1 MDIATILDEAIDL
14 EEQGRLTEALARF
27 EEVLAVEPQNPI
39 ARAGALGARAAKACD
54 DGRLAEAVELC
65 DDALAASAYDLRALT
80 VRARA
85 YLGLGRNADALAD
98 CLKVLTYAPEFAD
111 ALAARGSAFIAM
123 GETESGVSD
132 LEAAAVLKPDLK
144 FLLGQ
149 ALHYA
154 MHICRWEG
162 FDKKLEALLGAV
174 DLGRSATRPFWLL
187 SLRST
192 PEQQKSAAA
201 VYFTET
207 VKVAAAD
214 APHPPAAKKIR
225 LGYFSTDFCAHAIS
239 HLVTGML
246 EAHDR
251 ARFEVIAFALGGSA
265 LDPVR
270 MQVAGA
276 VDRLIDCAD
285 LPDADIA
292 DLARAAGIDIALDLG
307 VYTARQPSLFARRV
321 APLQVNYLG
330 YAGTAAADCYHY
342 VIGDPILTPF
352 AHRLHFSEQIVQ
364 LPHCYQPNAFR
375 RYGPLQSPSRKD
387 LGLPEKGF
395 VFCCFN
401 DGFKILPNVFDIW
414 MRLLRDVEGSVLWL
428 LQYSPV
434 AARNLKAE
442 AAKRGIDPERLVF
455 APRVPIGQHLAR
467 HHAADLFLDTC
478 PYNAH
483 TTASDA
489 LWGGLPIV
497 TCQGET
503 FASRVA
509 ASILTAAGLPE
520 LVTKTLKDYERRAL
534 ELARDHTQLAD
545 IRARLWRNRE
555 TCPLFDTARYT
566 RNIERALEQ
575 MWTRHHSGLPPQEF
589 AVTEAHTDAS

>member
-1 MDIATILDEAIDL
+1 MDIAAILDEAIDL
-14 EEQGRLTEALARF
+14 EEQGRLAEALARF
-27 EEVLAVEPQNPI
+27 EQVLAAEPQNSI

-54 DGRLAEAVELC
+54 EGRPAEAVDLC
-65 DDALAASAYDLRALT
+65 NGALSASAYDLRALT

-98 CLKVLTYAPEFAD
+98 SLKVLTYAPEFAD
-111 ALAARGSAFIAM
+111 ALAARGSALIAM
-123 GETESGVSD
+123 GELETGVGD
-132 LEAAAVLKPDLK
+132 LEAAAALKPDLK

-154 MHICRWEG
+154 MHICRWKG
-162 FDKKLEALLGAV
+162 FEKKLEALLEAV

-187 SLRST
+187 SVPST

-201 VYFTET
+201 VYFAET
-207 VKVAAAD
+207 AKVVVID
-214 APHPPAAKKIR
+214 PPGPPAAKRIR

-239 HLVTGML
+239 HLVIGML

-251 ARFEVIAFALGGSA
+251 ARFEVIAFALRGSA

-270 MQVAGA
+270 MQVRGA

-285 LPDADIA
+285 LPDADIT
-292 DLARAAGIDIALDLG
+292 DLAREACIDIALDLG

-330 YAGTAAADCYHY
+330 YAGTAAAECYDY
-342 VIGDPILTPF
+342 VIGDPVLTPF

-364 LPHCYQPNAFR
+364 LPHCYQPNAFP
-375 RYGPLQSPSRKD
+375 RYGALQSPSRKD
-387 LGLPEKGF
+387 LGLPNDVF

-401 DGFKILPNVFDIW
+401 DCFKILPHVFDIW
-414 MRLLRDVEGSVLWL
+414 MRLLSKVEGSVLWL

-434 AARNLKAE
+434 AAKNLRAE
-442 AAKRGIDPERLVF
+442 AAWRGIDPERLVF

-467 HHAADLFLDTC
+467 HHAADLFLDTH

-520 LVTKTLKDYERRAL
+520 LVTNTLEDYERLAL
-534 ELARDHTQLAD
+534 ELAREPAQLANL
-545 IRARLWRNRE
+545 RARLWRNRE
-555 TCPLFDTARYT
+555 TSPLFDTARYT
-566 RNIERALEQ
+566 RNIERAFEQ
-575 MWTRHHSGLPPQEF
+575 MWARRRSGLPPQEF
-589 AVTEAHTDAS
+589 AVTGGS

>member
-1 MDIATILDEAIDL
+1 MDIAAILDEAIDL
-14 EEQGRLTEALARF
+14 EEQGRLKEALARF
-27 EEVLAVEPQNPI
+27 EQVLAAEPQNSI
-39 ARAGALGARAAKACD
+39 ARAGVLGARAATACD
-54 DGRLAEAVELC
+54 EGRLNEAIDLC
-65 DDALAASAYDLRALT
+65 NSALSAGAYDLRALT

-111 ALAARGSAFIAM
+111 ALAVRGSAFIAL
-123 GETESGVSD
+123 GEPETGVSD

-162 FDKKLEALLGAV
+162 FDKKLEALLEAV
-174 DLGRSATRPFWLL
+174 DLGRPATRPFWLL
-187 SLRST
+187 SLPST
-192 PEQQKSAAA
+192 PDQQKSAAA
-201 VYFTET
+201 VYFAET
-207 VKVAAAD
+207 VKVAAVD
-214 APHPPAAKKIR
+214 VPRPSAAEKIR
-225 LGYFSTDFCAHAIS
+225 IGYFSTDFCAHAIS

-246 EAHDR
+246 EAHDS
-251 ARFEVIAFALGGSA
+251 ARFDVTAFALKGSA

-292 DLARAAGIDIALDLG
+292 DLARRAGIDIALDLG

-330 YAGTAAADCYHY
+330 YAGTSAAPCYDY
-342 VIGDPILTPF
+342 VIGDPVLTPF
-352 AHRLHFSEQIVQ
+352 AHRRHFSEQIVQ
-364 LPHCYQPNAFR
+364 LPHCYQPNSLR
-375 RYGPLQSPSRKD
+375 RYGALQHPLRKE

-401 DGFKILPNVFDIW
+401 DGFKILPHVFDIW
-414 MRLLRDVEGSVLWL
+414 MRLVREVEGSVLWL
-428 LQYSPV
+428 LQYNPV
-434 AARNLKAE
+434 AAKNLKAE
-442 AAKRGIDPERLVF
+442 AAKRGIDPDRLVF

-467 HHAADLFLDTC
+467 HYAADLFLDTS

-497 TCQGET
+497 TCKGET

-509 ASILTAAGLPE
+509 ASILTAVGLPD
-520 LVTKTLKDYERRAL
+520 LVTESLKDYERRAL
-534 ELARDHTQLAD
+534 ELAREPAQLAD
-545 IRARLWRNRE
+545 VRARLRRNRE
-555 TCPLFDTARYT
+555 TSPLFDTARYT
-566 RNIERALEQ
+566 RNIERAFEQ
-575 MWTRHHSGLPPQEF
+575 MWTRQLSGLPPQEF
-589 AVTEAHTDAS
+589 AVTDPDRL